1 MSVMNALFGTV
12 AALPAEGIFDVG
24 DDIAGDL
31 KKLFLTIGGCFIAF
45 LVLKLLGGAKTMTS
59 AFVAIAVG
67 AALFWALD
75 NIQNPAIKTPLDDT
89 INEYGMDS
97 PAPAPDVLPT
107 T

>member
-1 MSVMNALFGTV
+1 MSVMNALIGTV

-24 DDIAGDL
+24 GDIAGDL
-31 KKLFLTIGGCFIAF
+31 KKLLLTVAGAIIAF
-45 LVLKLLGGAKTMTS
+45 LVLQFLTRAKTVS
-59 AFVAIAVG
+59 AAFIAILVG

-75 NIQNPAIKTPLDDT
+75 NIQNPAIKSPLDDT

>member
-1 MSVMNALFGTV
+1 MNALIGTV
-12 AALPAEGIFDVG
+12 AALPAEGIFTVG

-31 KKLFLTIGGCFIAF
+31 KKLLLTIAGCFIAY
-45 LVLKLLGGAKTMTS
+45 LVLKFLGGAKTFTA
-59 AFVAIAVG
+59 AFVALAVG

-75 NIQNPAIKTPLDDT
+75 NIQNPAIKAPLDDT